1 MKSLKNK
8 FFIGL
13 TVVAMTAAGSV
24 FAQTASP
31 EKPAAGMYGS
41 GAPGQGPGMH
51 GPRGDE
57 HAKMYEKM
65 QDRMVR
71 QRAQLYVKM
80 KITPEQEPAWKAFVE
95 ASAPGPMPE
104 RLDRKKVDAMTTPE
118 RMETMLEHAKVRQ
131 VKMQEQLTALKAFY
145 AVLTPEQQ
153 KIFDDSHRMG
163 HKGKRQHHGKQHAPD
178 QSKVAK

>member
-8 FFIGL
+8 LFIGL

-24 FAQTASP
+24 FAQAASP
-31 EKPAAGMYGS
+31 EAPAAGMHGS
-41 GAPGQGPGMH
+41 AGPGMH
-51 GPRGDE
+51 GPRGDD

-65 QDRMVR
+65 QDRMVK

-95 ASAPGPMPE
+95 ASAPGPMPA

-131 VKMQEQLTALKAFY
+131 VKMQEQLTALKTFY

-153 KIFDDSHRMG
+153 KIFDDSHRTMG
-163 HKGKRQHHGKQHAPD
+163 HKGKRQHHGKQHGPD
-178 QSKVAK
+178 QSKMAK